1 MYKHL
6 PQKLDNLNLFPGTPV
21 KNQTVVYVWYP
32 STSITKWEAEIE
44 ETTRDSRGK
53 QNTPY
58 HRRSKKHPALK
69 QSGKGEQTNKKLS
82 SDFHMVTIDNSFT
95 HTNTHKQSFL
105 KSVCISNENNFK
117 M

>member
-6 PQKLDNLNLFPGTPV
+6 PQKLDNLNLFSGTPV

-32 STSITKWEAEIE
+32 SISIAKLEAEIE
-44 ETTRDSRGK
+44 ETTRDSQGR
-53 QNTPY
+53 QNTQY

-82 SDFHMVTIDNSFT
+82 SDFHMVTIDNAFT
-95 HTNTHKQSFL
+95 HAHTNTHTQLSKVSMHI
-105 KSVCISNENNFK
+105 K
-117 M
+117 